1 MAVLRDNTETR
12 EIRPG
17 VERKLIHG
25 SDLMMVVIDF
35 TNGPW
40 AEPEPPHNHVH
51 EQTTYIAHGEIRF
64 ISEGESDEI
73 LSDGDMFFVPSGKMH
88 TIQLLS
94 ESARLVD
101 SFNPIR
107 QEFLP

>member
-1 MAVLRDNTETR
+1 MAVLKNDASTTEVKPGITR
-12 EIRPG
+12 KMIY
-17 VERKLIHG
+17 G

-40 AEPEPPHNHVH
+40 AHPDPPHSHVH
-51 EQTTYIAHGEIRF
+51 EQTSYIAGGKIRF
-64 ISEGESDEI
+64 ICEGESDQI
-73 LSDGDMFFVPSGKMH
+73 LSTGDMFYVPSGRQH

-101 SFNPIR
+101 SFNPVRKDFI
-107 QEFLP
+107 

>member
-1 MAVLRDNTETR
+1 MAVLKNDASTTEVKPGITR
-12 EIRPG
+12 KMIY
-17 VERKLIHG
+17 G

-40 AEPEPPHNHVH
+40 AHH
-51 EQTTYIAHGEIRF
+51 EQTSYIASGEIRF
-64 ISEGESDEI
+64 ICEDESDQI
-73 LSDGDMFFVPSGKMH
+73 LSTGDMFFVPSGKQH

-101 SFNPIR
+101 SFNPVRKDFI
-107 QEFLP
+107 